1 MKNAFWQNGDFKQ
14 RTQDIMCYR
23 TEQKQHR
30 NFNVAFGTQ
39 TNGNEEPGFWLVVC
53 LPRSKLLPLSKR
65 LTKPAGY
72 YLE

>member
-1 MKNAFWQNGDFKQ
+1 
-14 RTQDIMCYR
+14 MCYR

-53 LPRSKLLPLSKR
+53 LPRAQTIAAFKAFDETRGLLLGIKESHQPHSPPVEI
-65 LTKPAGY
+65 LTV
-72 YLE
+72 